1 MTSYLKIFLT
11 FLFVFFI
18 IISTSLAVDT
28 NIPVFDPNIST
39 LDSSMN
45 ETISSNNT
53 ENYTVSESE
62 NNISNFPDTS
72 LMTEPLI
79 LEDLPE
85 SDLGLSNILSI
96 ILIAVGLVLILLGI
110 AIIIKLK

>member
-18 IISTSLAVDT
+18 TISTSLAVDT
-28 NIPVFDPNIST
+28 NIPVFDANNST
-39 LDSSMN
+39 LDSSID
-45 ETISSNNT
+45 ETISSDIT
-53 ENYTVSESE
+53 EDYTISELE
-62 NNISNFPDTS
+62 NNVSNFPDTS
-72 LMTEPLI
+72 LMSEPLI